1 MTIGKELERIFDKL
15 KSQIKVA
22 IPCEVVKY
30 DHTKQV
36 VEVKTENGK
45 IIPNIPIFQM
55 TNNGVSGLFV
65 PVSKGCYGALLSFDE
80 DLSAY
85 LNNAKSS
92 YTTRKHDISDS
103 YFIAGFTPKG
113 SRATATDGNTRIFN
127 GDMEIE
133 LHPDGKIKIKGAS
146 KEVLAV
152 IADFMGNVISNME
165 SIINDAHVVPVG
177 GGSGTHSAAL
187 TGGWVVPITG
197 GKAVLQSIKSD
208 LEDLT
213 I

>member
-22 IPCEVVKY
+22 IPCEVIKY

-113 SRATATDGNTRIFN
+113 SRLTLADGKCGLKNDN
-127 GDMEIE
+127 MSVV
-133 LHPDGKIKIKGAS
+133 LHADGKIEIKGTTSEIMDLIS
-146 KEVLAV
+146 KY
-152 IADFMGNVISNME
+152 MGYVSDVTN
-165 SIINDAHVVPVG
+165 
-177 GGSGTHSAAL
+177 AL
-187 TGGWVVPITG
+187 TTATVATMLGAQTLDPTTIETLTA
-197 GKAVLQSIKSD
+197 KYALMQSDKTLFD
-208 LEDLT
+208 AMKVQNGNE
-213 I
+213 

>member
-22 IPCEVVKY
+22 IPCEVIKY
-30 DHTKQV
+30 DHTKQS

-113 SRATATDGNTRIFN
+113 SRLTLADGKCGLKNDN
-127 GDMEIE
+127 MSVV
-133 LHPDGKIKIKGAS
+133 LHADGKIEINGNTEDFIKLINELGNILKSVIISLSTTTVTVAGAPVPLS
-146 KEVLAV
+146 SQ
-152 IADFMGNVISNME
+152 ADFAELVNPLVAGNILTLLSKMGDFE
-165 SIINDAHVVPVG
+165 G
-177 GGSGTHSAAL
+177 
-187 TGGWVVPITG
+187 
-197 GKAVLQSIKSD
+197 
-208 LEDLT
+208 
-213 I
+213 

>member
-22 IPCEVVKY
+22 IPCEVIKY
-30 DHTKQV
+30 DHTKQS

-113 SRATATDGNTRIFN
+113 SRLTLADGKCGLKNDN
-127 GDMEIE
+127 MSVV
-133 LHPDGKIKIKGAS
+133 LHADGKIEIKGTTSEVMDLIS
-146 KEVLAV
+146 KY
-152 IADFMGNVISNME
+152 MGYVSDVTN
-165 SIINDAHVVPVG
+165 
-177 GGSGTHSAAL
+177 AL
-187 TGGWVVPITG
+187 TTATVATMLGPQTLDPATIVTLTA
-197 GKAVLQSIKSD
+197 KYALMQSDKTLFD
-208 LEDLT
+208 AMKV
-213 I
+213 

>member
-1 MTIGKELERIFDKL
+1 MTIGKELERIFDKI

-22 IPCEVVKY
+22 IPCEVIKY

-85 LNNAKSS
+85 INNAKSS

-103 YFIAGFTPKG
+103 YFMAGFTPKG
-113 SRATATDGNTRIFN
+113 SRLTLADGKCGLKNDNMSVVLHSNGKIEIKGNTEDFVKLIN
-127 GDMEIE
+127 ELGDI
-133 LHPDGKIKIKGAS
+133 LKS
-146 KEVLAV
+146 V
-152 IADFMGNVISNME
+152 IISLSTTTVTVAGVPVPLSSQADFLELINPLVAGNILTLLSKMGDFE
-165 SIINDAHVVPVG
+165 G
-177 GGSGTHSAAL
+177 
-187 TGGWVVPITG
+187 
-197 GKAVLQSIKSD
+197 
-208 LEDLT
+208 
-213 I
+213 

>member
-22 IPCEVVKY
+22 IPCEVIKY

-113 SRATATDGNTRIFN
+113 SRLTLADGKCGLKNDN
-127 GDMEIE
+127 MSVV
-133 LHPDGKIKIKGAS
+133 LHADGKIEINGNTEDFIKLINELGNILKSVIISLSTTTVTVAGAPVPLS
-146 KEVLAV
+146 SQ
-152 IADFMGNVISNME
+152 ADFAELVNPLVAGNILTLLSKMGDFE
-165 SIINDAHVVPVG
+165 G
-177 GGSGTHSAAL
+177 
-187 TGGWVVPITG
+187 
-197 GKAVLQSIKSD
+197 
-208 LEDLT
+208 
-213 I
+213 

>member
-22 IPCEVVKY
+22 IPCEVIKY
-30 DHTKQV
+30 DHTKQS

-113 SRATATDGNTRIFN
+113 SRLTLADGKCGLKNDN
-127 GDMEIE
+127 MSVV
-133 LHPDGKIKIKGAS
+133 LHADGKIEINGNTEDFIKLINELGNILKSVIISLSTTTVKVAGAPVPLS
-146 KEVLAV
+146 SQ
-152 IADFMGNVISNME
+152 ADFAELVNPLVAGNILTLLSKMGDFE
-165 SIINDAHVVPVG
+165 G
-177 GGSGTHSAAL
+177 
-187 TGGWVVPITG
+187 
-197 GKAVLQSIKSD
+197 
-208 LEDLT
+208 
-213 I
+213 

>member
-30 DHTKQV
+30 DHAKQV

-113 SRATATDGNTRIFN
+113 SRLTLADGKCGLKNDN
-127 GDMEIE
+127 MSVV
-133 LHPDGKIKIKGAS
+133 LHADGKIEINGNTEDFIKLINELGNILKSVIISLSTTTVTVAGAPVPLS
-146 KEVLAV
+146 SQ
-152 IADFMGNVISNME
+152 ADFAELVDPLVAGNILTLLSKMGDFE
-165 SIINDAHVVPVG
+165 G
-177 GGSGTHSAAL
+177 
-187 TGGWVVPITG
+187 
-197 GKAVLQSIKSD
+197 
-208 LEDLT
+208 
-213 I
+213 

>member
-22 IPCEVVKY
+22 IPCEVIKY
-30 DHTKQV
+30 DHAKQV

-133 LHPDGKIKIKGAS
+133 LDENGKIKIKGG
-146 KEVLAV
+146 AV
-152 IADFMGNVISNME
+152 ELLTEIVNILGEIKSALTTPGVWEYVNTVGVVTPCTVNVAKVATLTGKLDP
-165 SIINDAHVVPVG
+165 IINKIDG
-177 GGSGTHSAAL
+177 L
-187 TGGWVVPITG
+187 I
-197 GKAVLQSIKSD
+197 I
-208 LEDLT
+208 
-213 I
+213 

>member
-22 IPCEVVKY
+22 IPCEVIKY

-85 LNNAKSS
+85 INNAKSS

-113 SRATATDGNTRIFN
+113 SRITLADGKCGLKNDNMSVVLHSNGKIEIKGNTEDFVKLIN
-127 GDMEIE
+127 ELGDI
-133 LHPDGKIKIKGAS
+133 LKS
-146 KEVLAV
+146 V
-152 IADFMGNVISNME
+152 IISLSTTTVTVAGVPVPLSSQADFLELINPLVAGNILTLLSKMGDFE
-165 SIINDAHVVPVG
+165 G
-177 GGSGTHSAAL
+177 
-187 TGGWVVPITG
+187 
-197 GKAVLQSIKSD
+197 
-208 LEDLT
+208 
-213 I
+213 

>member
-22 IPCEVVKY
+22 IPCEVIKY

-103 YFIAGFTPKG
+103 YFIAGFTPKS
-113 SRATATDGNTRIFN
+113 SRLTLADGKCGLKNDN
-127 GDMEIE
+127 MSVV
-133 LHPDGKIKIKGAS
+133 LHADGKIEIKGTTSEIMDLIS
-146 KEVLAV
+146 KY
-152 IADFMGNVISNME
+152 MGYVSDVTN
-165 SIINDAHVVPVG
+165 
-177 GGSGTHSAAL
+177 AL
-187 TGGWVVPITG
+187 TTATVATMLGAQTLDPTTIETLTA
-197 GKAVLQSIKSD
+197 KYALMQSDKTLFD
-208 LEDLT
+208 AMRVQNGNE
-213 I
+213 

>member
-22 IPCEVVKY
+22 IPCEVIKY

-113 SRATATDGNTRIFN
+113 SRLTLADGKCGLKNDN
-127 GDMEIE
+127 MSVV
-133 LHPDGKIKIKGAS
+133 LHADGKIEIKGTTQEMVA
-146 KEVLAV
+146 VLSSAL
-152 IADFMGNVISNME
+152 GNISNL
-165 SIINDAHVVPVG
+165 IDAVASVVVPP
-177 GGSGTHSAAL
+177 
-187 TGGWVVPITG
+187 TGGAPAGLKGLITP
-197 GKAVLQSIKSD
+197 AVYNPLKNLVD
-208 LEDLT
+208 TDKTNLDT
-213 I
+213 MKV

>member
-22 IPCEVVKY
+22 IPCEVIKY

-85 LNNAKSS
+85 INNAKSS

-113 SRATATDGNTRIFN
+113 SRLTLADGKCGLKNDNMSVVLHSNGKIEIKGNTEDFVKLIN
-127 GDMEIE
+127 ELGDI
-133 LHPDGKIKIKGAS
+133 LKSVIISLSTTTVTVAGVPVPLSS
-146 KEVLAV
+146 K
-152 IADFMGNVISNME
+152 ADFLELINPLVAGNILTLLSKMGDFE
-165 SIINDAHVVPVG
+165 G
-177 GGSGTHSAAL
+177 
-187 TGGWVVPITG
+187 
-197 GKAVLQSIKSD
+197 
-208 LEDLT
+208 
-213 I
+213 

>member
-22 IPCEVVKY
+22 IPCEVIKY

-113 SRATATDGNTRIFN
+113 SRLTLADGKCGLKNDN
-127 GDMEIE
+127 MSVV
-133 LHPDGKIKIKGAS
+133 LHADGKIEIKGTTSEIMDLIS
-146 KEVLAV
+146 KY
-152 IADFMGNVISNME
+152 MGYVSDVTN
-165 SIINDAHVVPVG
+165 
-177 GGSGTHSAAL
+177 AL
-187 TGGWVVPITG
+187 TTATVATMLGPQTLDPATIVTLTA
-197 GKAVLQSIKSD
+197 KYALMQSDKTLFD
-208 LEDLT
+208 AMKV
-213 I
+213 

>member
-22 IPCEVVKY
+22 IPCEVIKY

-36 VEVKTENGK
+36 VEVRTENGK

-113 SRATATDGNTRIFN
+113 SRLTLADGKCGLKNDN
-127 GDMEIE
+127 MSVV
-133 LHPDGKIKIKGAS
+133 LHADGKIEINGNTEDFIKLINELGNILKSVIISLSTTTVKVAGAPVPLS
-146 KEVLAV
+146 SQ
-152 IADFMGNVISNME
+152 ADFAELANPLVAGNILTLLAKMGDFE
-165 SIINDAHVVPVG
+165 G
-177 GGSGTHSAAL
+177 
-187 TGGWVVPITG
+187 
-197 GKAVLQSIKSD
+197 
-208 LEDLT
+208 
-213 I
+213 

>member
-22 IPCEVVKY
+22 IPCEVIKY

-85 LNNAKSS
+85 INNAKSS

-103 YFIAGFTPKG
+103 YFMAGFTPKG
-113 SRATATDGNTRIFN
+113 SRLTLADGKCGLKNDNMSVVLHSNGKIEIKGNTEDFVKLIN
-127 GDMEIE
+127 ELGDI
-133 LHPDGKIKIKGAS
+133 LKS
-146 KEVLAV
+146 V
-152 IADFMGNVISNME
+152 IISLSTTTVTVAGVPVPLSSQADFLELINPLVAGNILTLLSKMGDFE
-165 SIINDAHVVPVG
+165 G
-177 GGSGTHSAAL
+177 
-187 TGGWVVPITG
+187 
-197 GKAVLQSIKSD
+197 
-208 LEDLT
+208 
-213 I
+213 

>member
-22 IPCEVVKY
+22 IPCEVIKY

-85 LNNAKSS
+85 INNAKSS

-113 SRATATDGNTRIFN
+113 SRLTLADGKCGLKNDNMSVVLHSNGKIEIKGNTEDFVKLIN
-127 GDMEIE
+127 ELGDI
-133 LHPDGKIKIKGAS
+133 LKS
-146 KEVLAV
+146 V
-152 IADFMGNVISNME
+152 IISLSTTTVTVAGVPVPLSSQADFLELINPLVAGNILTLLSKMGDFE
-165 SIINDAHVVPVG
+165 G
-177 GGSGTHSAAL
+177 
-187 TGGWVVPITG
+187 
-197 GKAVLQSIKSD
+197 
-208 LEDLT
+208 
-213 I
+213 

>member
-22 IPCEVVKY
+22 IPCEVIKY

-85 LNNAKSS
+85 ISNAKSS

-113 SRATATDGNTRIFN
+113 SRLTLADGKCGLKNDN
-127 GDMEIE
+127 MSVV
-133 LHPDGKIKIKGAS
+133 LYPDGKIEIKNNTAELLAQIVDILGKIKDALITPGVWEYVNAGGITTPCTANAVTS
-146 KEVLAV
+146 NVLSVQLQA
-152 IADFMGNVISNME
+152 IITKIE
-165 SIINDAHVVPVG
+165 SMKV
-177 GGSGTHSAAL
+177 
-187 TGGWVVPITG
+187 
-197 GKAVLQSIKSD
+197 
-208 LEDLT
+208 
-213 I
+213 

>member
-22 IPCEVVKY
+22 IPCEVIKY
-30 DHTKQV
+30 DHTKQS

-113 SRATATDGNTRIFN
+113 SRLTLADGKCGLKNDN
-127 GDMEIE
+127 MSVV
-133 LHPDGKIKIKGAS
+133 LHADGKIEIKGTTSEIMDLIS
-146 KEVLAV
+146 KY
-152 IADFMGNVISNME
+152 MGYVSDVTN
-165 SIINDAHVVPVG
+165 
-177 GGSGTHSAAL
+177 AL
-187 TGGWVVPITG
+187 TTATVATMLGPQTLDPATIVTLTA
-197 GKAVLQSIKSD
+197 KYALMQSDKTLFD
-208 LEDLT
+208 AMKV
-213 I
+213 

>member
-22 IPCEVVKY
+22 IPCEVIKY

-113 SRATATDGNTRIFN
+113 SRLTLAEGKCGLKNDNMSVI
-127 GDMEIE
+127 
-133 LHPDGKIKIKGAS
+133 LHADGKIEIKGTTQEMVA
-146 KEVLAV
+146 VLSSAL
-152 IADFMGNVISNME
+152 GNIK
-165 SIINDAHVVPVG
+165 
-177 GGSGTHSAAL
+177 TL
-187 TGGWVVPITG
+187 ITG
-197 GKAVLQSIKSD
+197 IKAFTTATKSASVETTLAPASTA
-208 LEDLT
+208 LET
-213 I
+213 IAITAETAINLDKTNLDTMKV

>member
-22 IPCEVVKY
+22 IPCEVIKY

-85 LNNAKSS
+85 INNAKSS

-113 SRATATDGNTRIFN
+113 SRLTLADGKCGLKNDN
-127 GDMEIE
+127 MSVV
-133 LHPDGKIKIKGAS
+133 LHPDGKIEIKGNTEDFVKLINELGDILKS
-146 KEVLAV
+146 V
-152 IADFMGNVISNME
+152 IISLSTTTVTVAGVPVPLSSQADFLELINPLVAGNILTLLSKMGDFE
-165 SIINDAHVVPVG
+165 G
-177 GGSGTHSAAL
+177 
-187 TGGWVVPITG
+187 
-197 GKAVLQSIKSD
+197 
-208 LEDLT
+208 
-213 I
+213 